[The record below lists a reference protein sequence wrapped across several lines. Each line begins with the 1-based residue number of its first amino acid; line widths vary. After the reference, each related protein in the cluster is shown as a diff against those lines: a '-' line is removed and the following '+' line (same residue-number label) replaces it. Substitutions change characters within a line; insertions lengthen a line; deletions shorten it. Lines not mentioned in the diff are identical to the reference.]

1 MEYSALTLKQIKKLP
16 EYKKLDKK
24 YNKSKLKKEDLVKV
38 LYKISNNENKKQ
50 VLLLDKKNVKF
61 ITPITKMKKE
71 SRRARI
77 KSINMGKKSNRKIAK
92 ILYRDIPSLKTFKE
106 KRKTLNKR
114 EPLYYIKYARKCTR
128 PIIYYDEN
136 GVQIKYTL
144 VNLDNDDILAQV
156 NDKTKLF
163 KNETNVDNIYNAKK
177 WIVDNIKSIFEENNI
192 N

>member
-1 MEYSALTLKQIKKLP
+1 MEYSALTLKQIRRLP

-38 LYKISNNENKKQ
+38 LYKIRDNKDKKQ
-50 VLLLDKKNVKF
+50 VLLLDKKNVKI
-61 ITPITKMKKE
+61 ITPITTIKKE
-71 SRRARI
+71 SRRARM
-77 KSINMGKKSNRKIAK
+77 KSINTAKRPNRKIAK

-106 KRKTLNKR
+106 KRKTKDKR
-114 EPLYYIKYARKCTR
+114 MPLYYIKYAKKCTR

-144 VNLDNDDILAQV
+144 VKLDNDDILAQV
-156 NDKTKLF
+156 NDETKLF
-163 KNETNVDNIYNAKK
+163 KDESEDKNIYNAKK
-177 WIVDNIKSIFEENNI
+177 WIVENIKLIFEKNNI

>member
-1 MEYSALTLKQIKKLP
+1 MEYSALTVKQIRKLP

-92 ILYRDIPSLKTFKE
+92 ILYRDIPSLKTFQD
-106 KRKTLNKR
+106 KRKTSAKR
-114 EPLYYIKYARKCTR
+114 KPLYYIKYARKCTK
-128 PIIYYDEN
+128 PIIYYD
-136 GVQIKYTL
+136 K
-144 VNLDNDDILAQV
+144 
-156 NDKTKLF
+156 NDKK
-163 KNETNVDNIYNAKK
+163 
-177 WIVDNIKSIFEENNI
+177 
-192 N
+192 